1 MAQGVTKILTNRDV
15 WEAASG
21 IATLASRKNLKIKT
35 LYWLG
40 KSTAK
45 LTREVERIQKHRTD
59 LAKKCVKK
67 DPNTGEPIPSSD
79 PNQGDLIDVQALNAE
94 FNELLDTEIEIT
106 LYSTNVEDIDKKEDT
121 SITCPK
127 CDKDF
132 NTPTLEMSLGAYDMF
147 KVIDIGLLTYSE
159 HKEEEEKKQE
169 SSLPQVKQKE

>member
-1 MAQGVTKILTNRDV
+1 MAQGITKKLTNRDI

-59 LAKKCVKK
+59 FAKKCTKK
-67 DPNTGEPIPSSD
+67 DPNTGKPIPHSD
-79 PNQGDLIDVQALNAE
+79 PNQGDLIDVQALNDE
-94 FNELLDTEIEIT
+94 FNELLDMELEIT
-106 LYSTNVEDIDKKEDT
+106 LYPISVEDIDKKEDT
-121 SITCPK
+121 SVTCPK

-132 NTPTLEMSLGAYDMF
+132 NTPTLEMSLGAYAMF

-159 HKEEEEKKQE
+159 HKQEEKKQE
-169 SSLPQVKQKE
+169 SYLPQVEQKE